1 MEFSKHFHNFS
12 IHMVEENY
20 LTGGSLM
27 VWRSLWVGDRA
38 GSTPVHLIH
47 LLFSYYPYHLFEK
60 WWWKNLLVAYSC
72 HSSTVEQLTV
82 NEKKEVRFFLAAL
95 SLL

>member
-1 MEFSKHFHNFS
+1 
-12 IHMVEENY
+12 
-20 LTGGSLM
+20 M

-47 LLFSYYPYHLFEK
+47 LLSSYYPYHHQRMVVE
-60 WWWKNLLVAYSC
+60 NLLVAYSC